1 MRRYASKLLWLV
13 IALGLAGFLIY
24 GFTAK
29 PVDVE
34 SVLPTIGALQI
45 TIDDDGET
53 RVREKYIVLAP
64 VTGKMLRISLHAGDR
79 VVAGETDL
87 VCIEPEDPSLLDAR
101 TRTEAE
107 ARVRVAMAAHSQAVA
122 QVDRTKEV
130 LELAKLEVDRVKQ
143 LVSTNAISQAEFEVT
158 ENRLRLAKADVK
170 SAESA
175 QQVARYEID
184 QAEAAVQFFD
194 SGYRPKEGNTFRAI
208 APINGTVLEVL
219 REDAGMVIS
228 GTPILSIGDATD
240 LEIVLDILS
249 TDAVKI
255 RPHDKV
261 LIEHWGGSKTL
272 NAIVRRVEPSAFLK
286 ISALGVEEKRV
297 NVIADFVDPL
307 EDREALGDGFRVEA
321 RVVVD
326 ETPAES
332 LKIPAGVL
340 FRIGQ
345 AWHVYR
351 INKYRAELVEV
362 QVGRSNGRET
372 EILGG
377 LQAKDILILHPSES
391 IEAGTRV
398 KTNSHVSPS
407 S

>member
-1 MRRYASKLLWLV
+1 MRRYTSKLLWLV

-24 GFTAK
+24 GFTPK

-34 SVLPTIGALQI
+34 SVRPMIGALQI

-53 RVREKYIVLAP
+53 RVREKYVVLAP
-64 VTGKMLRISLHAGDR
+64 VTGKMLRVNLHAGDQ
-79 VVAGETDL
+79 VVAGETGL

-122 QVDRTKEV
+122 SVDRTKEV
-130 LELAKLEVDRVKQ
+130 LELANLEFDRGKKLV
-143 LVSTNAISQAEFEVT
+143 LTNAISQAEFDVM
-158 ENRLRLAKADVK
+158 ENRLRLAQADVR

-194 SGYRPKEGNTFRAI
+194 ADYSPKKGNAFRAV
-208 APINGTVLEVL
+208 APINGIVLEVL
-219 REDAGMVIS
+219 REDAGMVVS
-228 GTPILSIGDATD
+228 GTPILSIGDASD

-261 LIEHWGGSKTL
+261 LIEHWGGSSTL
-272 NAIVRRVEPSAFLK
+272 NAVVRRVEPSAFLK
-286 ISALGVEEKRV
+286 VSALGVEEKRV

-307 EDREALGDGFRVEA
+307 EQRETLGDGFRVEA
-321 RVVVD
+321 RIVVD

-332 LKIPAGVL
+332 MKIPAGVL
-340 FRIGQ
+340 FREGD
-345 AWHVYR
+345 AWHVYK
-351 INKYRAELVEV
+351 INGYRAELLEV

-372 EILGG
+372 EILAG
-377 LQAKDILILHPSES
+377 LQKDDILILHPSES
-391 IEAGTRV
+391 IRDGTRV
-398 KTNSHVSPS
+398 KY
-407 S
+407 